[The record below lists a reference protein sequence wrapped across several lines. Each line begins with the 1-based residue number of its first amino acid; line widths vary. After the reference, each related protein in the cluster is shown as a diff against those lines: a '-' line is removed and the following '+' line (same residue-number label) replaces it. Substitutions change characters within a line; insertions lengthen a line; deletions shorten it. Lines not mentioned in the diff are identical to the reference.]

1 MGRKSD
7 FFLCTPAQ
15 LAPSQPGSAFWLPDR
30 WLHKSTCAAGSGQRR
45 RRKSPITR
53 HPVAQRTWRK
63 CRSATSAYQNSPHEW
78 RVEREGQTFVRQME
92 ASPLSFS
99 LHCICTPSGLW
110 YYTHQKVFK
119 YHKIVVIP
127 LWCVIMNG
135 ITPMTLTTLSLDTS
149 WYWNACQQLWIEC
162 NRFSR
167 REHWCWPA
175 PGPHV
180 PISVRCVCSGCTM
193 VHRT

>member
-110 YYTHQKVFK
+110 YYTHQKIFK
-119 YHKIVVIP
+119 YHKKRNHSNDTYNIIVGYELILKCLPTAVNRVQSIFA
-127 LWCVIMNG
+127 
-135 ITPMTLTTLSLDTS
+135 TRTLVLTS
-149 WYWNACQQLWIEC
+149 AWATCAHI
-162 NRFSR
+162 
-167 REHWCWPA
+167 
-175 PGPHV
+175 G
-180 PISVRCVCSGCTM
+180 SVRLQWLHHGA
-193 VHRT
+193 